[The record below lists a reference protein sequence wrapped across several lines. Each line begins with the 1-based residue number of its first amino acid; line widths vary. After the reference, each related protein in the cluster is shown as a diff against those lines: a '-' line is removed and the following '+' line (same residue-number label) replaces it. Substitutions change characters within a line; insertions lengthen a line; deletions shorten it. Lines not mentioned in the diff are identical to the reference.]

1 MRTTGLRVRAFEFG
15 AEDAKRK
22 IRHGTRRRAIH
33 ALPSSREQS
42 RGCSPFAEHDV
53 VDGMS
58 TVETSEILL

>member
-1 MRTTGLRVRAFEFG
+1 VGSVNAFGVR
-15 AEDAKRK
+15 DPK

-33 ALPSSREQS
+33 DLPSSREQS
-42 RGCSPFAEHDV
+42 RGCSAFAEHDV